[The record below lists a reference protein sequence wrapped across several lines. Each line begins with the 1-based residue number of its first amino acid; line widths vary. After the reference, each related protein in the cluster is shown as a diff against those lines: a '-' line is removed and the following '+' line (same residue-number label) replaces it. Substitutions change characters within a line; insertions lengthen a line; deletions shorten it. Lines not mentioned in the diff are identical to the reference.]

1 MLWSPQTLSVGVFA
15 ILASAV
21 LVTGS
26 TAQQDAADRQGMVGQ
41 IDAMLASAGGTSGVA
56 ALSPR
61 VRAAMTEVP
70 RHEFVPPEY
79 RSTAYS
85 NSPLP
90 IGHGQTISQPLIV
103 GLMTEL
109 LQLVKTDK
117 VLEVGTGS
125 GYQAAILSVL
135 ASEVY
140 TIEIVPELGK
150 MARAN
155 LERLGYRN
163 VSTKIGDGYQGWA
176 EHAPFDAIIVT
187 AAPNH
192 VPPPLIAQLR
202 PGGRMVIPVGGFDQE
217 LLVFEKHADGTATS
231 TTIAPVRFVPL
242 IREQLCGSQCA
253 ALQHSALRKP
263 TVRASRLLT
272 IRAIL
277 GEPHEALA
285 PVADSRVQE
294 MSCTAL
300 AGDQMTHGGQ
310 KGFGMSKH
318 GRSGRAT
325 RSPRFRF
332 LQKLEA
338 QNNDR
343 KDRSCIKDPKQSV
356 EELFHPRKPT
366 RT

>member
-1 MLWSPQTLSVGVFA
+1 M
-15 ILASAV
+15 LASAV
-21 LVTGS
+21 V
-26 TAQQDAADRQGMVGQ
+26 
-41 IDAMLASAGGTSGVA
+41 TSGVA
-56 ALSPR
+56 GLSPR

-155 LERLGYRN
+155 LELLGYSN
-163 VSTKIGDGYQGWA
+163 VSTKIGNGYQGWA

-192 VPPPLIAQLR
+192 VPLPLIAQPKAWWPHGH
-202 PGGRMVIPVGGFDQE
+202 PGW
-217 LLVFEKHADGTATS
+217 
-231 TTIAPVRFVPL
+231 
-242 IREQLCGSQCA
+242 
-253 ALQHSALRKP
+253 
-263 TVRASRLLT
+263 RL
-272 IRAIL
+272 
-277 GEPHEALA
+277 
-285 PVADSRVQE
+285 
-294 MSCTAL
+294 
-300 AGDQMTHGGQ
+300 
-310 KGFGMSKH
+310 
-318 GRSGRAT
+318 RSGA
-325 RSPRFRF
+325 FG
-332 LQKLEA
+332 
-338 QNNDR
+338 
-343 KDRSCIKDPKQSV
+343 I
-356 EELFHPRKPT
+356 
-366 RT
+366 